1 MYKRQVVIAGTS
13 GALEDSGNLT
23 FNGTTL
29 AVTGAATVDNLSL
42 DANTLTTSSGG
53 LTLDSASGTTT
64 VADDLT
70 VNGTFTVLGTQSIIN
85 TETLKV
91 EDSLIEIGLVNSG
104 GSLVAP
110 SSDAN
115 IDVGV
120 ILHYYSGSA
129 KKAAMYWDDSVS
141 RLVFADETSENT
153 SVLTASSYADVE
165 FKGLFI
171 NDCAG
176 QSQVISCTG
185 TTRNLENITVD
196 GGSF

>member
-1 MYKRQVVIAGTS
+1 LSFAGTS
-13 GALEDSGNLT
+13 GALQDSGNLT

-29 AVTGAATVDNLSL
+29 TVTGAAAVDNVTI
-42 DANTLTTSSGG
+42 DGNTVSTSSGG
-53 LTLDSASGTTT
+53 LTLDSTGGTVT

-70 VNGTFTVLGTQSIIN
+70 VNGNFTVLGTQSIIN

-91 EDSLIEIGLVNSG
+91 EDSLIEVGLVNSG

-115 IDVGV
+115 IDVGIV
-120 ILHYYSGSA
+120 LHYYSGSA
-129 KKAAMYWDDSVS
+129 KTAAMFWDDSAGRIVVAS
-141 RLVFADETSENT
+141 QVTETT
-153 SVLTASSYADVE
+153 SVMGSITYADFEIGSLWV
-165 FKGLFI
+165 

-176 QSQVISCTG
+176 QSQVISCSG
-185 TTRNLENITVD
+185 STRSLENITID